1 MEDDTKLLSNR
12 ANQDEPETTASL
24 PPSLRDSTNGAPLL
38 TLSGRPNT
46 RRASGP
52 LLDTLTVKE
61 QNPRQVMSPNS
72 TFLALEGD
80 GSSSLSASEER
91 PDLILHSLSTLMSK
105 SECCDRSTKRFQ

>member
-1 MEDDTKLLSNR
+1 MSLIKAILFQTYKQVEMEDDTKLFSNR

-46 RRASGP
+46 CRASGP

-61 QNPRQVMSPNS
+61 QNPRQ
-72 TFLALEGD
+72 
-80 GSSSLSASEER
+80 
-91 PDLILHSLSTLMSK
+91 
-105 SECCDRSTKRFQ
+105 